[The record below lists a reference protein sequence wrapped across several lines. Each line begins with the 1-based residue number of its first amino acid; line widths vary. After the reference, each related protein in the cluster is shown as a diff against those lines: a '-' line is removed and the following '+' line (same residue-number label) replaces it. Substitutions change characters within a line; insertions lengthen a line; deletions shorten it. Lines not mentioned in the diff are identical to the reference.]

1 MGQSKPAVES
11 GKPIVEKG
19 KPTMISPTAKVPT
32 AVRTKLAAR
41 GVPAAVVK
49 LAQDAPD
56 AKEGAEKIKEW
67 AKGLP
72 KRS

>member
-1 MGQSKPAVES
+1 MGQSKPAD
-11 GKPIVEKG
+11 KPVTG
-19 KPTMISPTAKVPT
+19 KPTLLPPTAKVPA

-49 LAQDAPD
+49 MVADAAD
-56 AKEGAEKIKEW
+56 AREAAGGVKEW